1 MVIFPLSNNVKQG
14 VAKRMSEVSG
24 KKSRFNTR
32 LVRVE
37 NHNDARRLLA
47 ELGSD
52 KAGVA
57 IMSRK
62 MRHLVV
68 AVDSIQARAA
78 NILKQIMLSKGG
90 ECATPRD
97 VISKNTEPV
106 QVVLM
111 GTVSQFQRAIKNLAM
126 QPFGLR
132 DLGKELE
139 ELLGRVLSVAD
150 GPREMAAG
158 SHTLRFGGHTL
169 IMGVLNVTPDSF
181 SDGGDYNTLDNARDR
196 AREMIKAGADI
207 IDIGGESTRPGA
219 APVVLEE
226 EAGRTIPVIE
236 ALAGESTVPIS
247 IDTYKS
253 EIARR
258 ALDAGASIIND
269 ISGLRFDP
277 LMIGL
282 LAERDVPVLIMHM
295 QGPPRDMQEE
305 PTYDDVV
312 GDIIR
317 FLRRQAEVALEGGV
331 EAGKIMIDPGIGF
344 GKTLEHNLEIMR
356 RADEFSSLGYPLVL
370 GTSRKRFIG
379 AVLDRPVG
387 ERLLGTA
394 ATVAFAIS
402 RGVDV
407 IRVHDVE
414 EMSEVVRMAD
424 AMCGKGRSRWKE
436 EGGA

>member
-1 MVIFPLSNNVKQG
+1 MTE
-14 VAKRMSEVSG
+14 AKTSKGRST
-24 KKSRFNTR
+24 RFDLR

-37 NHNDARRLLA
+37 DHEDARRLLS

-52 KAGVA
+52 AAGVA

-68 AVDSIQARAA
+68 AVDNIQARAA

-97 VISKNTEPV
+97 VISRNAEPV

-158 SHTLRFGGHTL
+158 SHTLRFGGRTL

-236 ALAGESTVPIS
+236 ALAGEITVPIS

-258 ALDAGASIIND
+258 ALDAGASILND

-277 LMIGL
+277 SMIGL
-282 LAERDVPVLIMHM
+282 LAERKVPVIIMHM
-295 QGPPRDMQEE
+295 QGTPRDMQEE
-305 PTYDDVV
+305 PSYDDVV
-312 GDIIR
+312 GDIIH
-317 FLRRQAEVALEGGV
+317 FLRRQAEAALRGGV
-331 EAGKIMIDPGIGF
+331 EAEKIMIDPGIGF

-356 RADEFSSLGYPLVL
+356 RLDEFSSLGYPLVL
-370 GTSRKRFIG
+370 GTSRKGFIG

-407 IRVHDVE
+407 VRVHDVE
-414 EMSEVVRMAD
+414 EMSEVVKMAD
-424 AMCGKGRSRWKE
+424 ALCGKGRFRWRE

>member
-1 MVIFPLSNNVKQG
+1 MAE
-14 VAKRMSEVSG
+14 AKTSKGRST
-24 KKSRFNTR
+24 RFNTR

-37 NHNDARRLLA
+37 DHNDARRLLD

-52 KAGVA
+52 APGVA
-57 IMSRK
+57 IMSKK
-62 MRHLVV
+62 MRLLVV
-68 AVDSIQARAA
+68 SVDNIQARAA

-97 VISKNTEPV
+97 VISKNTETV

-139 ELLGRVLSVAD
+139 ELLSRGLSVAD

-158 SHTLRFGGHTL
+158 SHTLCFGERTL

-181 SDGGDYNTLDNARDR
+181 SDGGDYNTVEDARDR
-196 AREMIKAGADI
+196 AWEMIKAGADI

-219 APVVLEE
+219 APVGLEE

-236 ALAGESTVPIS
+236 ALAGEITVPIS
-247 IDTYKS
+247 IDTYRS
-253 EIARR
+253 DIARR
-258 ALDAGASIIND
+258 ALDAGASILND

-277 LMIGL
+277 PMIGL
-282 LAERDVPVLIMHM
+282 LAEREVPVIIMHM
-295 QGPPRDMQEE
+295 QGAPRDMQEE
-305 PTYDDVV
+305 PFYDDVV
-312 GDIIR
+312 GDIIG

-331 EAGKIMIDPGIGF
+331 EAEKIMIDPGIGF

-356 RADEFSSLGYPLVL
+356 RLDEFSSLGYPLVL

-407 IRVHDVE
+407 VRIHDVE
-414 EMSEVVRMAD
+414 EMSEVVGMAD
-424 AMCGKGRSRWKE
+424 AMCGKGRSRWRE

>member
-1 MVIFPLSNNVKQG
+1 MTE
-14 VAKRMSEVSG
+14 AKTSKGRST
-24 KKSRFNTR
+24 RFNLR

-37 NHNDARRLLA
+37 DHDDARRLLA

-52 KAGVA
+52 NAGVA

-68 AVDSIQARAA
+68 AVDDIQARAA
-78 NILKQIMLSKGG
+78 IILKQVMLSKGG

-150 GPREMAAG
+150 EPREMAAG
-158 SHTLRFGGHTL
+158 SHTLRLGERTL

-181 SDGGDYNTLDNARDR
+181 SDGGDYDTVEDARDR

-219 APVVLEE
+219 APVDLEE
-226 EAGRTIPVIE
+226 EADRTIPVIE
-236 ALAGESTVPIS
+236 ALMGEITVPVS

-277 LMIGL
+277 PMIGL
-282 LAERDVPVLIMHM
+282 LADRNVPVIIMHM
-295 QGPPRDMQEE
+295 QGDPRDMQEE
-305 PTYDDVV
+305 PAYDDVV
-312 GDIIR
+312 SDIIR
-317 FLRRQAEVALEGGV
+317 FLRRQAEAALGGGV
-331 EAGKIMIDPGIGF
+331 KAEKIMIDPGIGF

-356 RADEFSSLGYPLVL
+356 RLDEFSSLGYPLVL

-379 AVLDRPVG
+379 EVLDRPVG

-394 ATVAFAIS
+394 ATVAFSIS

-407 IRVHDVE
+407 VRVHDVE
-414 EMSEVVRMAD
+414 EMSEVVRMTD
-424 AMCGKGRSRWKE
+424 AMCGKGRFRWRE